1 MTNEELANLIDNSTD
16 ACGSISRDDV
26 LKLLN
31 EHRPES
37 GWPKPDPKA
46 GLYAEIK
53 RTAMSGRTIRA
64 VAESQAAEPIEETYN
79 EINFDDS
86 LEEIQR
92 KAWVNSA
99 HHKFHGTA
107 TDSELMALIASEAFE
122 AFEVTREAGPMT
134 EDKRARIAEELADI
148 VIRCGDV
155 ATILEIDLGQAVQL
169 KHAYNLTRPI
179 LHGKAK

>member
-16 ACGSISRDDV
+16 ASGTLDSAEV
-26 LKLLN
+26 LALLN
-31 EHRPES
+31 EHRPE
-37 GWPKPDPKA
+37 PKPDRKA
-46 GLYAEIK
+46 ELYAAIK
-53 RTAMSGRTIRA
+53 RTAMSGRTLRR
-64 VAESQAAEPIEETYN
+64 VAENQATEPIEDTYN
-79 EINFDDS
+79 EIDFNDS

-92 KAWVNSA
+92 KAWLNSER
-99 HHKFHGTA
+99 HGFHGTA
-107 TDSELMALIASEAFE
+107 TDSELFTLIASEAFE

-169 KHAYNLTRPI
+169 KHAYNLTRPFR
-179 LHGKAK
+179 HGKAK